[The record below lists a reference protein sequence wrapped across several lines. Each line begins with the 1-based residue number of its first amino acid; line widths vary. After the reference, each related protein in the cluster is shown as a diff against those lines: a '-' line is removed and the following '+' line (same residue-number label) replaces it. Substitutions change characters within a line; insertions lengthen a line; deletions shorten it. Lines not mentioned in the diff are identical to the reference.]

1 MRSDELKRAKRR
13 LRREVLSRRDAL
25 DEGIRVRAGDAITQG
40 VLSLPEVV
48 AATHVMAF
56 WSFGSE
62 VPTSSLLTA
71 LSDRGVRVALPRI
84 EDGDLE
90 VRAWSPGDPM
100 TETSFG
106 ALEPAEG
113 ARVDPGAL
121 DVVVVPA
128 VAFDRHGRR
137 VGYGAGFYDRFL
149 PRLRPEAARI
159 GIAYAVQMLDRD
171 LPSGAFDQPVDAVV
185 TEVGVVR
192 VPR

>member
-1 MRSDELKRAKRR
+1 MRSDDLKRAKRR
-13 LRREVLSRRDAL
+13 LRREVLSMRDAL
-25 DEGIRVRAGDAITQG
+25 HEGIRVPAGDAITQR

-48 AATHVMAF
+48 AAKHVMAF

-62 VPTSSLLTA
+62 VPTLPLLTA

-137 VGYGAGFYDRFL
+137 VGYGGGFYDRFL
-149 PRLRPEAARI
+149 PRLRLEAARI
-159 GIAYAVQMLDRD
+159 GIAYAVQVLDRD

-185 TEVGVVR
+185 TEVEVVR